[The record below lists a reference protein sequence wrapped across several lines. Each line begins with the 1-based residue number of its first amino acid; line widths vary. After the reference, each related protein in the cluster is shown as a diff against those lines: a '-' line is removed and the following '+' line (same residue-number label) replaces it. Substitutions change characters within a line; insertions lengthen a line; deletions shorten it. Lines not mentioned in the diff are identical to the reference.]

1 MGRTYAGILGPLAF
15 ATVLFRGLIVSDGAA
30 PTLKLAMICLF
41 AFAILGLVIGRVAEA
56 TILESVKTRFDSEM
70 RARRDD
76 DALAKTAS

>member
-15 ATVLFRGLIVSDGAA
+15 ATVLFRGLILGEGAE

-56 TILESVKTRFDSEM
+56 TVLESVKARFDGEL
-70 RARRDD
+70 RGGGDD
-76 DALAKTAS
+76 LTSTTS